1 MRCQGWGRVMREVRE
16 DSEKMRKCLTDVMIA
31 VLAAVVLYAGTAFA
45 DHRPGNVVVI
55 GGTLSLTGRFAEPAG
70 RIYKGRKLYV
80 DELNAR
86 GGLLG
91 HRVELRI
98 LDDKSDRR
106 TAIEL
111 YQELIIKD
119 KVDLFVGPYSSSIG
133 DAVANVTERYKW
145 PSIPTGSSKAI
156 WQRGRKYL
164 FNQSPV
170 AQDYQKG
177 ALHLAKQMGI
187 KRIAIIGEGSLFGR
201 QVTEGALQWAKM
213 LGLKVVLLESYRKKQ
228 TDFTVL
234 LEKINARGAEAIFSN
249 SYFADSVAQVRQ
261 LRKLNIN
268 VKIFSGTVGP
278 ALPIFVEQLG
288 STAEYV
294 LGFSPWEPKPVLGYP
309 GMKEFIE
316 NYEKRYGEKPN
327 YHAAR
332 GYDSI
337 QIMEAAVK
345 HAGSFD
351 PERVRDALA
360 SIRVETIV
368 GSWKVDEQ
376 GLSNR
381 EGLTFQIQ
389 NGERVIVWPAHKSEA
404 KFLPMPRW
412 EGRPKE

>member
-1 MRCQGWGRVMREVRE
+1 MSRHIGR
-16 DSEKMRKCLTDVMIA
+16 SEKMRRCLTGVMIA
-31 VLAAVVLYAGTAFA
+31 ILAAAVLYAGTARA
-45 DHRPGNVVVI
+45 DHRPGNLVVM
-55 GGTLSLTGRFAEPAG
+55 GGTLSLTGRYAEPAG
-70 RIYKGRKLYV
+70 RYYNALKMYV

-111 YQELIIKD
+111 YEKLITQD
-119 KVDLFVGPYSSSIG
+119 KVDLFLGPYSSSIT
-133 DAVANVTERYKW
+133 DAVANVMERYKQ
-145 PSIPTGSSKAI
+145 PSIPTGASKVI
-156 WQRGRKYL
+156 WQRGRKYV
-164 FNQSPV
+164 FNQFAV

-177 ALHLAKQMGI
+177 AVHLAKQVGVN
-187 KRIAIIGEGSLFGR
+187 RIAIIGEGSLFPR
-201 QVTEGALQWAKM
+201 QVTEGALKWAKM
-213 LGLKVVLLESYRKKQ
+213 LGLKVVLVESYRKKE
-228 TDFTVL
+228 TDFIVL

-249 SYFADSVAQVRQ
+249 SYFSDSVAQIRQ

-268 VKIFSGTVGP
+268 LKIFAGTIGP
-278 ALPIFVEQLG
+278 AVPKFVEELG

-294 LGFSPWEPKPVLGYP
+294 LGFSQWEPKPVLGYP

-327 YHAAR
+327 YHAAM
-332 GYDSI
+332 GYEAI

-345 HAGSFD
+345 HAGSFA

-360 SIRVETIV
+360 SIRVETIA
-368 GSWKVDEQ
+368 GPWKVDKQ

-389 NGERVIVWPAHKSEA
+389 NGERVIVWPAHKAEA
-404 KFLPMPRW
+404 RFLPMPRW
-412 EGRPKE
+412 EDRPKE